1 MSGNGAAGAFITFEG
16 VEGSGKSTQIA
27 LLHAWLAEQGRG
39 VLVTREPGGTPV
51 AEAVRGIL
59 LDPAHT
65 GMSGAAELLLYAAAR
80 ADHVHR
86 VIRPALEA
94 GNVVLCDRYVD
105 STLAYQGHA
114 RGLGED
120 AIRRLH
126 DLGTGGLWPGLT
138 FVLDLPAAAGLERA
152 RTRGRR
158 DRIER
163 EALDFH
169 ERVRAGFLQLGKV
182 EPARIKILDGLQP
195 VEALAAEVRAVAGAF
210 LPRCAAP

>member
-1 MSGNGAAGAFITFEG
+1 MSAGHGRGAFITFEG
-16 VEGSGKSTQIA
+16 VEGGGKSTQIA
-27 LLHAWLAEQGRG
+27 LLHTWLAEQGHD

-51 AEAVRGIL
+51 AEAVRGVL
-59 LDPAHT
+59 LDPAHA

-94 GNVVLCDRYVD
+94 GRVVLCDRYVD

-114 RGLGED
+114 RGLGLD
-120 AIRRLH
+120 AIRQLH
-126 DLGTGGLWPGLT
+126 ALGTGGLWPGLT

-163 EALDFH
+163 EALAFH
-169 ERVRAGFLQLGKV
+169 ERVRDGFLQLGKE
-182 EPARIKILDGLQP
+182 EPARIKILGGQQP
-195 VEALAAEVRAVAGAF
+195 VEALAAEVRALAGAY
-210 LPRCAAP
+210 LSGCVAS